1 MVSDHGRRFQ
11 HPLARIEPGEE
22 PGTVLWNGFALA
34 EELVSD
40 ALVGSDPDVEFRLI
54 TILLGFGLPLPHVR
68 ELLAEQACGNRQALL
83 RLIEYV
89 ADSLVEEDDDEAPEA
104 HLDAEDGVRI

>member
-1 MVSDHGRRFQ
+1 MSDHGRRFH
-11 HPLARIEPGEE
+11 HPLARIEAGEE

-40 ALVGSDPDVEFRLI
+40 ALEGGHPDVEFRLI
-54 TILLGFGLPLPHVR
+54 TILLGFGLPLSHVR
-68 ELLAEQACGNRQALL
+68 ELLAEQAGGNHQALL

-89 ADSLVEEDDDEAPEA
+89 ADSLVEENDDEAPEA